1 MNAWEF
7 NPWDNDDA
15 AGWFSKFLRGC
26 DFQMLQK
33 EFDDFS
39 ESDESKYDKIRAAC
53 YILQC
58 LGNPYIMPRHNEMDV
73 KELIEIAVLI
83 LSKMANPPDDS
94 WTYLDMWGNEQG
106 VKDSLES
113 QIATL
118 KLRLG
123 EWK

>member
-1 MNAWEF
+1 MGAWEF

-58 LGNPYIMPRHNEMDV
+58 LGNPYMMPGHNEMDV
-73 KELIEIAVLI
+73 KELIERGILI